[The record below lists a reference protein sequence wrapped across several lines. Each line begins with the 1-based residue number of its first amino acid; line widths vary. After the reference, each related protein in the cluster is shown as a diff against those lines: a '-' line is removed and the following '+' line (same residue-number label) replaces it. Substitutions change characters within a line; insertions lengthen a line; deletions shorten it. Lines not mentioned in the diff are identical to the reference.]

1 MQINHTSGIPGFL
14 AQASTGS
21 SGASAPAQ
29 GSPLGLLV
37 PMGLIFIIMYFL
49 MIRPQSQRA
58 KQQKK
63 LLEALKAGD
72 KVSTAAGI
80 VGVVTSVRDTT
91 VSLRSADAKMEV
103 TKDSITQILEPANSA
118 STSN

>member
-1 MQINHTSGIPGFL
+1 M
-14 AQASTGS
+14 
-21 SGASAPAQ
+21 
-29 GSPLGLLV
+29 GLLV

-49 MIRPQSQRA
+49 MIRPQTQRA

-63 LLEALKAGD
+63 LLESLKAGD
-72 KVSTAAGI
+72 KVATASGI

-103 TKDSITQILEPANSA
+103 TKESITQILESANAA
-118 STSN
+118 SSGN